1 MVLRRGTGAFGA
13 LFGGTGKGRCT
24 GMGVGARWS
33 DALLLAGIL
42 LVGGVIA
49 LLLED
54 GPRQAVL
61 GIAAVGGGSLVGA
74 RIRARRGSGR

>member
-1 MVLRRGTGAFGA
+1 
-13 LFGGTGKGRCT
+13 
-24 GMGVGARWS
+24 MGVGARWS

-42 LVGGVIA
+42 LVVGVIA

-61 GIAAVGGGSLVGA
+61 GIAAIGGGSLVGT
-74 RIRARRGSGR
+74 RIRERRRPGR